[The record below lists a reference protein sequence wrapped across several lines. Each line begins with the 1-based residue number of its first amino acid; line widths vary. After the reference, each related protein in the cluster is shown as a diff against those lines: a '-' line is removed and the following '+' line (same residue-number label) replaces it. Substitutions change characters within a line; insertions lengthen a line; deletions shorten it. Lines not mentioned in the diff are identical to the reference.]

1 MKYMKQQQVIGKGQD
16 GRQTSEMCPI
26 GSMRNHPERG
36 HPVEL
41 AEAAHVIAGDQQI
54 LPGAAVAPGRSETD
68 MAVGLRLSRVCGIN
82 YRT

>member
-16 GRQTSEMCPI
+16 GRQNSEKCPI

-41 AEAAHVIAGDQQI
+41 AEEAHVIAGDQQI
-54 LPGAAVAPGRSETD
+54 LPGSCCCAGPVRDRHGRRFTPFPH
-68 MAVGLRLSRVCGIN
+68 MRYKL
-82 YRT
+82 